1 MIFIFWTVLGLAVG
15 AFHALR
21 KRDGRAPG
29 ETAAIF
35 LRWFLGITIG
45 LGSIVGALF
54 HIFDGVQTAE
64 EIGFTRGD
72 GGFQFENAMGDLAI
86 GVAAFSCIWIREK
99 MFWAAVILI
108 STIQFWGD
116 AYGHVYQMVENDNHK
131 PDNTG
136 PVLWMDILNPIL
148 AIIFFGA
155 MKRFSPK
162 SHEV

>member
-21 KRDGRAPG
+21 GREGRTGG

-45 LGSIVGALF
+45 VGSIFGALF

-72 GGFQFENAMGDLAI
+72 GGFQFENAMGDMAI
-86 GVAAFSCIWIREK
+86 GIAAFLCIWIRDK
-99 MFWAAVILI
+99 MFWAAVLLI
-108 STIQFWGD
+108 ATIQFWGD
-116 AYGHVYQMVENDNHK
+116 GYGHIYQMVENDNHK
-131 PDNTG
+131 PDNSG
-136 PVLWMDILNPIL
+136 PVLWMDFLNPVI
-148 AIIFFGA
+148 AIALFTA
-155 MKRFSPK
+155 MWRSSTDKT
-162 SHEV
+162 

>member
-1 MIFIFWTVLGLAVG
+1 MIFVFWTVLGLAVG
-15 AFHALR
+15 GFHALR
-21 KRDGRAPG
+21 GRDERGPA
-29 ETAAIF
+29 ETAAVF

-45 LGSIVGALF
+45 VGSIVGALF

-72 GGFQFENAMGDLAI
+72 GGFQFENAMGDMAI
-86 GVAAFSCIWIREK
+86 GIAAFLSIWVRDK

-108 STIQFWGD
+108 ATIQFWGD

-136 PVLWMDILNPIL
+136 PVLWMDILNPVI
-148 AIIFFGA
+148 AIALYAA
-155 MKRFSPK
+155 MRRRAPRSARA
-162 SHEV
+162 